1 MQLSPHKP
9 IPILLTVRELG
20 QGGCERDLTK
30 LAVHIDRSKFEPHVG
45 CFRPHG
51 IRAGELKQ
59 NGIPIVH
66 VPVRSFRSGST
77 VKGARVMGDYM
88 RRNGIR
94 VVQAFDVPTSIF
106 CAPVCRLNGIP
117 VLISQLSY
125 RSLAPRSQRLL
136 LHIADRTA
144 TGIVVNCRAM
154 ERHVVEDE
162 GFDPG
167 AVYLCYNGIDTDV
180 FRPGA
185 RSKPAILQDADLVI
199 GIVCALR
206 PEKDLLTL
214 LEAFSQVDG
223 GSLRL
228 KLLFVGSGPM
238 LPVLEQRSAELRV
251 ADRCVFQ
258 PATPDVAAWLRA
270 MDIFVLPSVS
280 EAFSNALM
288 EAMAC
293 ECAVVASRVG
303 GNPELVLNG
312 ETGLLFDPRDAEG
325 LAVQMHLLIA
335 DARLRNSLARNASR
349 FVLERFSVSTYARRM
364 EEVYSEVLGMHAHQ
378 PDAEP
383 HPAARA

>member
-1 MQLSPHKP
+1 MMLPPPHKP
-9 IPILLTVRELG
+9 ISVLLTVRELG

-45 CFRPHG
+45 CFRPDG
-51 IRAGELKQ
+51 IRAGELKR
-59 NGIPIVH
+59 NGIPIIH
-66 VPVRSFRSGST
+66 IPVRSFRSGST
-77 VKGARVMGDYM
+77 ITGASVMGDYM
-88 RRNGIR
+88 RRHNIR
-94 VVQAFDVPTSIF
+94 LVQAFDVPTSIF

-117 VLISQLSY
+117 VLTSQLSY

-136 LHIADRTA
+136 LRIADRTT

-154 ERHVVEDE
+154 ERHVVEG

-180 FRPGA
+180 FRPWT
-185 RSKPAILQDADLVI
+185 RSRPAVLQDADVVI

-214 LEAFSQVDG
+214 VEAFSRIDG
-223 GSLRL
+223 RDLRL

-238 LPVLEQRSAELRV
+238 LPELQQRSVELGV

-258 PATPDVAAWLRA
+258 PATPDVAEWLRA
-270 MDIFVLPSVS
+270 MDIFVLPSTS

-303 GNPELVLNG
+303 GNPELVFDG
-312 ETGLLFDPRDAEG
+312 DTGLLFEPRDADG
-325 LAVQMHLLIA
+325 LAVQLRRLSA
-335 DARLRNSLARNASR
+335 DTTLRKSLARNAAR
-349 FVLERFSVSTYARRM
+349 FILENFSVSKYARRM
-364 EEVYSEVLGMHAHQ
+364 EEVYSEVLGMHARK
-378 PDAEP
+378 PDAEL